1 MNGRKPLS
9 IFAMMDSVMT
19 RPSAVRCGKPRPVV
33 FDTRR
38 VGAPRVHC
46 GRREFVLTHFL
57 SKSIQV
63 SRMPGQKRST
73 PKKRGRPVT
82 TGKGTLVGI
91 RCHKEFLG
99 RVDAWRAGQEG
110 ELSRPAAIHRLAEL
124 WLDAG
129 GRDTK
134 RGFAD

>member
-1 MNGRKPLS
+1 M
-9 IFAMMDSVMT
+9 
-19 RPSAVRCGKPRPVV
+19 PR
-33 FDTRR
+33 
-38 VGAPRVHC
+38 
-46 GRREFVLTHFL
+46 
-57 SKSIQV
+57 
-63 SRMPGQKRST
+63 QKRST

-99 RVDAWRAGQEG
+99 LVDAWRAGQEG

-134 RGFAD
+134 RGFADPGQGAGAHSIYRFNQQRAPRVPTASV